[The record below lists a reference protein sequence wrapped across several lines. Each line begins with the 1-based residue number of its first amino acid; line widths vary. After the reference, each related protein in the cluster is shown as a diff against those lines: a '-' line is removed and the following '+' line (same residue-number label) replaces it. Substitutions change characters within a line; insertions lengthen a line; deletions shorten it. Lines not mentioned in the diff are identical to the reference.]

1 MNTPNNIQ
9 LYLEDIRDIAEIL
22 GDKTIIKVG
31 RVKYKNI
38 EEFEKKYYGKKID
51 NIRLEASASE
61 YPEYV
66 ELTSSGSV
74 YINIEDK
81 FKELEMAN
89 YLFSKQP
96 TIDQY
101 IDNILRIIYRAG
113 LIFSCSTLL
122 STTIFKYSEMV
133 EKHIVIMGVSV
144 FLLSFIISLFQS
156 FQLLIPASYNRN
168 IIICKTSDDKA
179 SFWQNKKFW
188 AILLILL
195 TAFINWLFSLI

>member
-9 LYLEDIRDIAEIL
+9 LHLEDIRDIAEIL
-22 GDKTIIKVG
+22 GDKTIIKVS

-38 EEFEKKYYGKKID
+38 EEFEKKYYGKKIG

-66 ELTSSGSV
+66 ELTSNGSV

-96 TIDQY
+96 TIHPY
-101 IDNILRIIYRAG
+101 IDNILTIIYRAG

-122 STTIFKYSEMV
+122 STTIFKYNETV
-133 EKHIVIMGVSV
+133 VKYILIIGASV
-144 FLLSFIISLFQS
+144 FLLSFFIIPFS
-156 FQLLIPASYNRN
+156 QLLFHASYNRN
-168 IIICKTSDDKA
+168 IIICKTSDDKT
-179 SFWQNKKFW
+179 SFWQNDKFR